1 MVTREE
7 NETMT
12 RVGPGTPGGAL
23 LRRYWHPVAAAVE
36 LSEEAPIRPLRI
48 MGEDLVL
55 YRDRSGAYG
64 LVGEHCPHRRASLAF
79 GRVDEEGIRC
89 PYHGWKFAR
98 DGRCLETPAEP
109 PASPLK
115 EETRH
120 TAYPVRKLGGLLF
133 AYMGPL
139 PAPALPHWDVLAW
152 SHGQRWILKFPV
164 LECNWLQAAE
174 NAVDSSH
181 VYWLHGTKT
190 DLGFDQYQEEH
201 EFVPFE
207 YGILKRRLLPPKVPG
222 GPKQVD
228 QHPLLFPSTLR
239 HVLGKTPSGAPEKS
253 REALLNRGGKHGF
266 VHDLQFRVPIDDS
279 HTLSYLVF
287 FQASESERMG
297 PQDDVPVA
305 DFPMR
310 GADGEYRLDKVF
322 AQDVMAWETQGPIL
336 DRTQE
341 CLGVS
346 DVGIVKLR
354 RLLLEQIR
362 HVETG
367 GTPMGVVPAEQE
379 SKLIELEVIR
389 TRHGLTEPER
399 EKVG

>member
-1 MVTREE
+1 MITREE
-7 NETMT
+7 NDRMT
-12 RVGPGTPGGAL
+12 QVGPGTPGGTL

-36 LSEEAPIRPLRI
+36 LTAEAPIKRVRI

-55 YRDRSGAYG
+55 FRDKSGGYG
-64 LVGEHCPHRRASLAF
+64 LVGEHCPHRAASLAF
-79 GRVDEEGIRC
+79 GRVEEEGIRC

-109 PASPLK
+109 AASPLK
-115 EETRH
+115 QETPAK
-120 TAYPVRKLGGLLF
+120 AYPVRRLGGLLF

-152 SHGQRWILKFPV
+152 SHGKRWILKFPV

-181 VYWLHGTKT
+181 VYWLHGAKT
-190 DLGFDQYQEEH
+190 DLGFDAYKEEH

-207 YGILKRRLLPPKVPG
+207 YGIMKRRLLPPKEPG

-239 HVLGKTPSGAPEKS
+239 HVLGKTPTGAPEKS
-253 REALLNRGGKHGF
+253 RESLLNRGHRHGF
-266 VHDLQFRVPIDDS
+266 VHDLQFRVPIDD
-279 HTLSYLVF
+279 HRTLSYLVF
-287 FQASESERMG
+287 FQASESERMA
-297 PQDDVPVA
+297 PEDDVPVS

-310 GADGEYRLDKVF
+310 RDDGEYRLDTVF
-322 AQDVMAWETQGPIL
+322 AQDVMAWETQGSIL
-336 DRTQE
+336 DRTE
-341 CLGVS
+341 EHLGVS
-346 DVGIVKLR
+346 DIGIVKLR
-354 RLLLEQIR
+354 RLLLEQIGL
-362 HVETG
+362 VEKG
-367 GTPMGVVPAEQE
+367 GTPMGVIPAEQE
-379 SKLIELEVIR
+379 QTLIELEVIR

-399 EKVG
+399 AKVG